1 VTTQDLDADGTP
13 DAIYTNQLD
22 ESLTVWW
29 GRTDRTAGDRLDLA
43 AGRSHLAPL
52 AHDLDED
59 GVRDLLVPLPDDAAF
74 VRLRG
79 LGGRMFATAERIA
92 QSPSPRETWAVDARE
107 GPTVLFLAGTGI
119 WARPIVHGN
128 LGEARAVYDLGMTA
142 PAALAMPGADL
153 WLALLGSEPRLL
165 RLDTDLVVREQR
177 RPAGWP
183 ELVTLFA
190 ADLDGSRGQELYGV
204 TPSGQAVRLPIGAA
218 DTPCAASP
226 DGALQRASVLAHID
240 ADGVPDA
247 VQADSCPQCT
257 SHHAVTFG
265 QSAPP

>member
-1 VTTQDLDADGTP
+1 V
-13 DAIYTNQLD
+13 
-22 ESLTVWW
+22 
-29 GRTDRTAGDRLDLA
+29 
-43 AGRSHLAPL
+43 APL

-79 LGGRMFATAERIA
+79 LGGRMFAASERIP

-107 GPTVLFLAGTGI
+107 GPTVLFLAGTSI
-119 WARPIVHGN
+119 WARPVVHGN
-128 LGEARAVYDLGMTA
+128 LGEARPVHDLGLTA
-142 PAALAMPGADL
+142 PAALAITGADL

-165 RLDTDLVVREQR
+165 RLDTDLVVREQQ
-177 RPAGWP
+177 RPTTWP

-204 TPSGQAVRLPIGAA
+204 TPSGQAVRLPVGAA

-247 VQADSCPQCT
+247 VQADSCSQCT